1 MTAIFLKI
9 ERKNAVIINVRRL
22 FFMKKF
28 LALTIAAVLVLLSV
42 MPVFATDT
50 AEKWTNTT
58 LQQEVYEA
66 YMQKKYD
73 AYIEDISAIPDFS
86 TPSFEQ
92 YCKWHP
98 MYNMCFFEF
107 IGTYSK
113 ITLASITENYT
124 ESYALSAHQKK
135 YRVGKYM
142 FEVDPFD
149 SGFLY
154 VYSKG
159 GLYTLGEAY
168 SDKIIDD
175 AFLDALFDDAANRI
189 GMKCS
194 DGKAPQQTP
203 IPNKTNDET
212 NKIYAAYMAKR
223 YKRYASEENDPKSFE
238 EYCSFID
245 MDYFYEIKQLGE
257 CKNGALV
264 WVISQGHILGIKE
277 FFVGDF
283 WLGLGCVYGGENEPG
298 LVVYANGKMTY
309 LPDAYEQGII
319 TDSDMLKLCG
329 GKHTIGDVKHAIRR
343 IGDMNGD
350 NLLDVS
356 DIIALKERIMS
367 MERYEHF
374 DAIYSAQYSDF
385 DRNGYLNVSDII
397 ALKNHIMTVS

>member
-1 MTAIFLKI
+1 
-9 ERKNAVIINVRRL
+9 
-22 FFMKKF
+22 MKKL
-28 LALTIAAVLVLLSV
+28 LALTIAAVLVLLSI
-42 MPVFATDT
+42 MPVFAADT
-50 AEKWTNTT
+50 EPKKWTDSI

-66 YMQKKYD
+66 YMQKKFD
-73 AYIEDISAIPDFS
+73 AYIEDTSAIPDFS

-92 YCKWHP
+92 YCGWHP
-98 MYNMCFFEF
+98 IYEMSLFNFFGSYN
-107 IGTYSK
+107 G
-113 ITLASITENYT
+113 ITLAGIAENYT
-124 ESYALSAHQKK
+124 EIYTLYTHQPE

-142 FEVDPFD
+142 FDGDILEI
-149 SGFLY
+149 GFLY

-175 AFLDALFDDAANRI
+175 AFLDALFDDAANKI
-189 GMKCS
+189 GMKYS

-212 NKIYAAYMAKR
+212 KKIYAVYMAQK
-223 YKRYASEENDPKSFE
+223 YEKYASEENDPISFE
-238 EYCSFID
+238 EYCSFVN

-257 CKNGALV
+257 CENGALV
-264 WVISQGHILGIKE
+264 WVVNRGHVLGIKE

-298 LVVYANGKMTY
+298 LVVYANGEMIY

-319 TDSDMLKLCG
+319 TDSDMLNLCG

-350 NLLDVS
+350 NT
-356 DIIALKERIMS
+356 
-367 MERYEHF
+367 
-374 DAIYSAQYSDF
+374 
-385 DRNGYLNVSDII
+385 LNVSDII
-397 ALKNHIMTVS
+397 ALKEFIMSNGSKNRYNRITNAHYGDFDKNEYVNVADIIALRNHIMTVS

>member
-1 MTAIFLKI
+1 
-9 ERKNAVIINVRRL
+9 
-22 FFMKKF
+22 MKKF
-28 LALTIAAVLVLLSV
+28 LALTIAAVLIILSA
-42 MPVFATDT
+42 MPVFAADT
-50 AEKWTNTT
+50 ATDKWTDSI

-66 YMQKKYD
+66 YMQKKFD
-73 AYIEDISAIPDFS
+73 AYIEDTSAIPDFS
-86 TPSFEQ
+86 MPSFEQ

-98 MYNMCFFEF
+98 MYKMLLFNFF
-107 IGTYSK
+107 GSYNG
-113 ITLASITENYT
+113 ITLAGIAENYT
-124 ESYALSAHQKK
+124 EIYTLYTHQPE

-142 FEVDPFD
+142 FDGDILEI
-149 SGFLY
+149 GFLY
-154 VYSKG
+154 VYSNG

-189 GMKCS
+189 GMKYS

-212 NKIYAAYMAKR
+212 KKIYAAYMAKR
-223 YKRYASEENDPKSFE
+223 YERYASEENDPKSFE

-257 CKNGALV
+257 CENGALV
-264 WVISQGHILGIKE
+264 WVVSQGHVLGIKE
-277 FFVGDF
+277 FFVGDY

-298 LVVYANGKMTY
+298 LVVYANGKTIY

-367 MERYEHF
+367 MDRYEHF
-374 DAIYSAQYSDF
+374 DAIYNARYGDF
-385 DRNGYLNVSDII
+385 DKNGYLNVSDII